1 MIKIENKLQKPY
13 PTDYNLLTAQDL
25 WRANYQILSII
36 LLKEFIKSDVNMD
49 TMIKNVKL
57 VELNTKTATTFLN
70 TQTLK
75 MIK

>member
-36 LLKEFIKSDVNMD
+36 LLKEFIKSNVNMD